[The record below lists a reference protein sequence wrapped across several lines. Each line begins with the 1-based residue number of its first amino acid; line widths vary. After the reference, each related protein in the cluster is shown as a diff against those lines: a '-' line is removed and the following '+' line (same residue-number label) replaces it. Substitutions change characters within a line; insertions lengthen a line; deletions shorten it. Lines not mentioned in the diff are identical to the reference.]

1 MKKKKKLDILLMTLK
16 VFLVIF
22 IKNRLKLNISM
33 PLLRE
38 QFQKSLFEG
47 SNFENVLFWE
57 SNFENATFKGAI
69 LKMSFLR
76 KQFWWC
82 NFWGSNFENVLFG
95 RAILKMS
102 FLREQFW

>member
-33 PLLRE
+33 SLLRE

-47 SNFENVLFWE
+47 SNFENVF
-57 SNFENATFKGAI
+57 FE
-69 LKMSFLR
+69 
-76 KQFWWC
+76 
-82 NFWGSNFENVLFG
+82 
-95 RAILKMS
+95 RAILKMQ
-102 FLREQFW
+102 LLMEQF